1 MIEKALTSIEQ
12 VNLITSKVN
21 RSLNALKRLRTF
33 VIDLKILKLVDKTL
47 IQPYFDYCSQV
58 WGCLGITLCNKLQRL
73 QNRAVR
79 IITKCGYEF
88 RSTDLLGRIGLPNL
102 YIRRH

>member
-1 MIEKALTSIEQ
+1 MIDKALTSIEQ

-33 VIDLKILKLVDKTL
+33 VIDLKILVDKTL

-58 WGCLGITLCNKLQRL
+58 WGCLGITLWKKLQR
-73 QNRAVR
+73 
-79 IITKCGYEF
+79 F
-88 RSTDLLGRIGLPNL
+88 
-102 YIRRH
+102 